1 MLEGRPVGSASGSEN
16 VLIKKGYPL
25 GLFYGLQM
33 EGIRSNWH
41 SDYNGIGSADSPWR
55 IGTANGDGK
64 VDMSDRV
71 VIGDVNPVFIGGLNT
86 RLRWKF
92 IELAMDFSWS
102 YGNDIINGNVY
113 NLMNNGDIRNKSA
126 VYYKDAWFANNP
138 TGTFTGP
145 GAIDW
150 SGYMWAASNSEMVED
165 GSFLKMNNLA
175 VTFRLPKNVLK
186 AWKIKDLALTYTI
199 NNVFCLTNYSG
210 YDPEVRSGSS
220 VNNRILPGVDISAYP
235 YARSH
240 IFSLNF
246 KY

>member
-1 MLEGRPVGSASGSEN
+1 MTHILTAPRREQSYRQRILIIVGDHPALDGVADSLPALVILVVSFPIMINEVSA
-16 VLIKKGYPL
+16 
-25 GLFYGLQM
+25 
-33 EGIRSNWH
+33 IRS
-41 SDYNGIGSADSPWR
+41 
-55 IGTANGDGK
+55 
-64 VDMSDRV
+64 
-71 VIGDVNPVFIGGLNT
+71 
-86 RLRWKF
+86 
-92 IELAMDFSWS
+92 IED
-102 YGNDIINGNVY
+102 NVY

-175 VTFRLPKNVLK
+175 VTFRMPKNILK

>member
-1 MLEGRPVGSASGSEN
+1 
-16 VLIKKGYPL
+16 
-25 GLFYGLQM
+25 
-33 EGIRSNWH
+33 
-41 SDYNGIGSADSPWR
+41 
-55 IGTANGDGK
+55 
-64 VDMSDRV
+64 MSDRV

-175 VTFRLPKNVLK
+175 VTFRMPKNILK